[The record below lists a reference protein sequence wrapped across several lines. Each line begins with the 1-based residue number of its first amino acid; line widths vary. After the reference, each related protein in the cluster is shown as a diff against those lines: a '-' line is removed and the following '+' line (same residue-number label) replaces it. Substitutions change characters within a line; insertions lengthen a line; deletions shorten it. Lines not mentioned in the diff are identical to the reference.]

1 LLFISLLLAIGIILL
16 ISRVFMDK
24 KKEWFADW
32 FDSPYYHILY
42 GNRDMQEA
50 EFFLKNLITR
60 FDPKPDGKIIDL
72 ACGKGRHSIYLNSLG
87 FDVTGVDLSEH
98 SILAAKPFENSK
110 LHFEV
115 SDLRALN
122 LNHKFDIAL
131 NLFTSFAYFDDLET
145 DEKVLLQIKNILK
158 PNGYLLIDF
167 FNSAKVVASLIPYEM
182 KEKEGIRFDI
192 IKKIENNK
200 IVKSIEFSNNNTC
213 YKFQEKV
220 QALSL
225 TDFEALFAKTG
236 FTLIEKFGAYDL
248 SPYNPLTSDRLILIV
263 QKSDAR

>member
-1 LLFISLLLAIGIILL
+1 
-16 ISRVFMDK
+16 MDT

-50 EFFLKNLITR
+50 EYFLKNLIAR
-60 FDPKPDGKIIDL
+60 FDPKPDEKIIDL

-98 SILAAKPFENSK
+98 SILSAKPFENEK

-115 SDLRALN
+115 SDLRWLQLTN
-122 LNHKFDIAL
+122 KFDIAL

-145 DEKVLLQIKNILK
+145 DELVLNEISNILN

-167 FNSAKVVASLIPYEM
+167 FNASKVISSLVQHEI
-182 KEKEGIRFDI
+182 KEKEGIKFEI
-192 IKKIENNK
+192 EKKIVNNK
-200 IVKSIEFSNNNTC
+200 IVKSICFSDNNNH
-213 YKFQEKV
+213 YQFQEKV
-220 QALSL
+220 QALTL
-225 TDFEALFAKTG
+225 ANFEELFAKTG
-236 FTLIEKFGAYDL
+236 FQIIEVFGSYDL
-248 SPYNPLTSDRLILIV
+248 SAFNPISSDRLILIA
-263 QKSDAR
+263 QKSNVR